1 MGSVGVPLIP
11 TLPSFTSSLQ
21 ASATRFGKLQ
31 VASFIKVLRVPYVF
45 RRLGGIELADSMRKA
60 ESHKTL
66 TAFSFTLAVTVVLAC
81 SMPRVSSEPLPAAR
95 EARVTAAHV
104 ASFPISHE
112 GTATALLTT
121 GIFAPPAAPALG
133 LTMADFTGD
142 THPDLATVELEKLDS
157 SSARYW
163 IEIRLTEGGHQI
175 LKLRAPIGGLLITP
189 QDVTGDGNLDLVV
202 RSAKSGTAVAL
213 FLNDGRGHFSRADI
227 AAFARALRDEP
238 SQFAFTTHDGYRGAP
253 LAYLESYGAQCSTGP
268 LGYLQEQKGSLLSS
282 TYRGASGLFLPFGAN
297 RAPPSLA

>member
-1 MGSVGVPLIP
+1 
-11 TLPSFTSSLQ
+11 
-21 ASATRFGKLQ
+21 
-31 VASFIKVLRVPYVF
+31 
-45 RRLGGIELADSMRKA
+45 MRKA

-112 GTATALLTT
+112 GNAAAVLTT

-142 THPDLATVELEKLDS
+142 THPDLATVELEKLDA

-189 QDVTGDGNLDLVV
+189 KDVTGDGNLDLIV
-202 RSAKSGTAVAL
+202 RSAKSHTPVAV
-213 FLNDGRGHFSRADI
+213 FLNDGSGHFSRADVS
-227 AAFARALRDEP
+227 AFANAFRDGSP
-238 SQFAFTTHDGYRGAP
+238 QLSFTTQDRYFGAS
-253 LAYLESYGAQCSTGP
+253 LAYVESHSFKCSTGT
-268 LGYLQEQKGSLLSS
+268 LGYLQEEKGSTIFSNCQV
-282 TYRGASGLFLPFGAN
+282 ASRLFLSFGAN